1 MSSNSLVGYVQMH
14 DNYYYHMSC
23 VHIYDSKFSVESLE
37 GGYERVVQSNGQ
49 TLTNGPCPY
58 PRIHAS
64 KIKFDNVDKDP
75 RGSTNGS
82 KQLGYYSDWVAYA
95 KTTTGSK
102 NVFTFFNSTWKVPPT
117 PSSRGPLGLSS
128 IYLFNGLEDGAGHA
142 GNASLILQQCNME
155 SQDVFFLLQTEAMES
170 CELPGVGF
178 WPGALWGNVSRSMMA
193 MTSLGL

>member
-75 RGSTNGS
+75 RGSTNGP

-102 NVFTFFNSTWKVPPT
+102 MCSRFSTQRGK
-117 PSSRGPLGLSS
+117 SRLL
-128 IYLFNGLEDGAGHA
+128 LRHEDHSA
-142 GNASLILQQCNME
+142 C
-155 SQDVFFLLQTEAMES
+155 
-170 CELPGVGF
+170 P
-178 WPGALWGNVSRSMMA
+178 VSTCLMA
-193 MTSLGL
+193 